1 MEDKDVK
8 NRLRS
13 LRKWMEEEDFDAFIV
28 PTTDPH
34 NNEYTPDYWKARAWL
49 TGFDGSAGT
58 LVLTQEEAALW
69 TDSRYF
75 LQAAEQLKGTSIVLM
90 KDGEDGTP
98 SIRQWLDGKI
108 GEGQKLGL
116 PADMMTIE
124 MAGAME
130 LDEEEPDSFSIEY
143 SSSDPF
149 ESIWEGR
156 PELPADPLE
165 IMPAEVAGL
174 TIQEKLRRVFDEQ
187 SAKTKPQSEFVMFND
202 LSEIAWILNL
212 RGNDI
217 EFNPL
222 FVSYLLLGRN
232 RATLFTDERHIT
244 PEVKAYLAQAGVTTS
259 RYKGWKHALGGLTIR
274 QGVSFAPTMNLRVVE
289 FCKENRIN
297 FAIVPPVVPMM
308 RAVKNESEQHGF
320 RTAMERDGRAM
331 VRFLK
336 WLEEAVPAGNETEMS
351 IDKKLTA
358 LRAEEPG
365 FKGLSFGTIA
375 GYAAHGAIVHY
386 EATPETDAQLLPK
399 GLLLL
404 DSGAQYDCGTTD
416 ITRTIALGP
425 LTEEERK
432 VYTLVLKGHI
442 GLSSVCFP
450 RGTKGIQLDLAARSA
465 MWKCGYDFGHGTG
478 HGVGSRLCVHEGPQQ
493 IRKNLRACTVVDFRE
508 GMTITDEPG
517 IYVEGRFGVRI
528 ENTLLTV
535 ADKTTPF
542 GTFLKF
548 EPLTLCPIGL
558 EPVIM
563 DMLTEEEKEWIDNYH
578 ATVRERLLPLLDDE
592 ADREFPIR
600 KTEKIRA

>member
-1 MEDKDVK
+1 MENKDVK
-8 NRLRS
+8 NKLRS
-13 LRKWMEEEDFDAFIV
+13 LRKWMDEEEFDAFIV

-34 NNEYTPDYWKARAWL
+34 NNEYTPDYWKIRAWL

-58 LVLTQEEAALW
+58 LVVTRREAALW

-75 LQAAEQLKGTSIVLM
+75 LQAAEQLEGTSIMLM
-90 KDGEDGTP
+90 KDGEEGTP
-98 SIRQWLDGKI
+98 SIRQWIEARI

-124 MAGAME
+124 MARDMG
-130 LDEEEPDSFSIEY
+130 LDGERPGEFSIDY
-143 SSSDPF
+143 SRSDPF
-149 ESIWEGR
+149 ELIWEDR
-156 PELPADPLE
+156 PPMPAAPLE
-165 IMPAEVAGL
+165 IMPAEVAGR
-174 TIQEKLRRVFDEQ
+174 TVQEKLHEVFEKQTAEMQPKADY
-187 SAKTKPQSEFVMFND
+187 VMLND
-202 LSEIAWILNL
+202 LSEIAWTLNL

-222 FVSYLLLGRN
+222 FVSYLLIGRS
-232 RATLFTDERHIT
+232 RAILFTDERHIT
-244 PEVKAYLAQAGVTTS
+244 PEVADYLAKAGVTTA
-259 RYKGWKHALGGLTIR
+259 RYKRWKHALSDMATS
-274 QGVSFAPTMNLRVVE
+274 QTVAFAPSMNLRVVE
-289 FCKENRIN
+289 YCTENEVK
-297 FAIVPPVVPMM
+297 FTVVPPVVPMM
-308 RAVKNESEQHGF
+308 KAVKTAGEQQGF

-331 VRFLK
+331 VRFLR
-336 WLEEAVPAGNETEMS
+336 WIEGAVPGGKETEIS
-351 IDKKLTA
+351 VDKKLTA
-358 LRAEEPG
+358 LHAEEPG

-386 EATPETDAQLLPK
+386 EATPETDAPLQPR

-416 ITRTIALGP
+416 ITRTLALGP
-425 LTEEERK
+425 LTDEERL

-442 GLSSVCFP
+442 GLSSTHFP
-450 RGTKGIQLDLAARSA
+450 TGTKGIQLDLAARSA
-465 MWKCGYDFGHGTG
+465 MWKYGYDFGHGTG

-493 IRKNLRACTVVDFRE
+493 IRKNLRACTEVDFRE

-517 IYVEGRFGVRI
+517 IYVEGKFGVRI

-563 DMLTEEEKEWIDNYH
+563 DLLTEDEKEWIDNYH

-592 ADREFPIR
+592 ADREFLIR
-600 KTEKIRA
+600 KTEKIGA